1 MDGWMGA
8 DVKIKSIRN
17 SQQLIDSVCVCV
29 CVCVC

>member
-17 SQQLIDSVCVCV
+17 RQQLIDCVCV